1 MLNRHVTLNTFKT
14 ELLIFSHKPAPPAAF
29 SISIDGPDRLSFMQT
44 KNLGG
49 ILDYSFSYTSLALP
63 WKFIHKACILCLF
76 TTTLVQLLSS
86 WNKLLTGPPTSTLAL
101 LRCILNTATRV
112 TLFKLKS
119 DYVIQNSIVI
129 LSQNKSQY
137 PCNGLDGLTWS
148 YRLTS
153 VISSPNTLPPAH
165 SSPDTLVFLLF
176 LKHAGC
182 MPTHPRAFALA
193 VLSGCSTGQ
202 RLHFL
207 QLSAYRLAQI
217 SPSWRP
223 TLFNTTTWPTPALIS

>member
-14 ELLIFSHKPAPPAAF
+14 ELLIFSHKPVPPAAF

-165 SSPDTLVFLLF
+165 SSPDTLVFLLSQTCWVYARSPEGLCSSCSVGMLYWPMSSFPSTLSIQTCSNLTF
-176 LKHAGC
+176 LE
-182 MPTHPRAFALA
+182 TYSL
-193 VLSGCSTGQ
+193 
-202 RLHFL
+202 
-207 QLSAYRLAQI
+207 
-217 SPSWRP
+217 
-223 TLFNTTTWPTPALIS
+223 